1 MRVAARL
8 EKWLMGVSRTS
19 RWVTLI
25 LLGLLASCIA
35 PAQTGSGWVFG
46 SVLDP
51 SGLPV
56 AGASIAI
63 DSAQGTHLTAATGRD
78 GTFSLHLPA
87 SGKYTVRVKAAGFA
101 PVIRP
106 MQLSVG
112 TANPVLRLQEATAAN
127 QDIVSAYMRVLNT
140 NMWAISFWTLET
152 PTTPNSTRQ
161 SRWAK
166 R

>member
-1 MRVAARL
+1 
-8 EKWLMGVSRTS
+8 
-19 RWVTLI
+19 
-25 LLGLLASCIA
+25 
-35 PAQTGSGWVFG
+35 
-46 SVLDP
+46 VLDP

-56 AGASIAI
+56 VGASSAI
-63 DSAQGTHLTAATGRD
+63 DSAHGTHLTAATGRD
-78 GTFSLHLPA
+78 GSFSLHLPA

-112 TANPVLRLQEATAAN
+112 TANLILRLQEATAAN

-166 R
+166 RGLLWCAPSGMDG